1 MIGIISMG
9 KIGKLVLVVIFL
21 FIATSVYSQTI
32 EFSAKLEA
40 YPYEYLSAG
49 WAFGGETIGN
59 TALFSYSA
67 FGEPGNDII
76 AVETPIVVLQATGIG
91 VNIQSIKLELV
102 ITKDFYLASPLECK
116 GVIQL

>member
-1 MIGIISMG
+1 M
-9 KIGKLVLVVIFL
+9 VAVL
-21 FIATSVYSQTI
+21 FILAATSISAQTV
-32 EFSAKLEA
+32 EFSATLQA
-40 YPYEYLSAG
+40 YPYEYMQSG

-67 FGEPGNDII
+67 FGEPGSDII
-76 AVETPIVVLQATGIG
+76 AVETPIVILQAVGNG
-91 VNIQSIKLELV
+91 VNIQSIKLELT

>member
-1 MIGIISMG
+1 MLVAVL
-9 KIGKLVLVVIFL
+9 LVLT
-21 FIATSVYSQTI
+21 ATSIYAQTV
-32 EFSAKLEA
+32 EFSATLQA
-40 YPYEYLSAG
+40 YPYEYMRSG

-59 TALFSYSA
+59 IALFSYSA

-76 AVETPIVVLQATGIG
+76 AVETPIVILQATGIG
-91 VNIQSIKLELV
+91 VNIQSIKLELT